1 MQSEIGYELPEEEL
15 LKILSYKNIKS
26 LDLQGFDITQTFINE
41 LAKLSKLEEFSATYS
56 NFEDTTLD
64 YTPLKKLSDKLKNL
78 YLYYNWIFFHENI
91 SKDHIKGI
99 SKFNKL
105 TELHLVSWNGLKKDA
120 SFSPLKDLKKLNTV
134 IVVLYG
140 GKLKKNMISAF
151 KSTTWRNRF
160 IPN

>member
-1 MQSEIGYELPEEEL
+1 LQSEIGYELPEEEL

-78 YLYYNWIFFHENI
+78 YLYYN
-91 SKDHIKGI
+91 
-99 SKFNKL
+99 
-105 TELHLVSWNGLKKDA
+105 
-120 SFSPLKDLKKLNTV
+120 
-134 IVVLYG
+134 
-140 GKLKKNMISAF
+140 
-151 KSTTWRNRF
+151 
-160 IPN
+160 